1 MSSLFG
7 ALSNIHVDVDHR
19 TASFEFADIKINMVE
34 GLMQVDETLLDFER
48 YNNAMDQL
56 DAVVAS
62 IESMGGMVDEGV
74 MRLVN
79 QDNQLGKLFG
89 IYIPESLRF
98 EMADGD
104 NANAQ
109 GNGAATGNAEQK
121 ATDAEKKETG
131 TSVVDKAK
139 ELAKK
144 MWEMLKEFFSKIAR
158 GLKSFWDWLMNGFMT
173 TKASNEKLL
182 AAIKADAPGYAK
194 LNKALQEAQGFIDAS
209 MASTSYTKSQNIAGK
224 ISSAPI
230 IVAMDNSDC
239 SKVMLDLN
247 AKNIWQQSITE
258 LLGGIDE
265 ASLKDVFLKAT
276 PAGEG
281 GLLPTIA
288 VDKET
293 IAGLKKNKAAMSTK
307 GWTPELVIAVI
318 ETCNLW
324 YDNISKIKQPAFI
337 EASGKYD
344 WENSEYVKN
353 GKVEPKMAKKQCQAV
368 CKFYTQFC
376 KVLAAGVDVLQA
388 HINALKKPFN
398 VAAGQQTA
406 APNVNTSDVTN
417 QNQQGG
423 TTAQGGTTQQGGT
436 PTNG

>member
-1 MSSLFG
+1 MGNLFG

-56 DAVVAS
+56 DAVVTS

-109 GNGAATGNAEQK
+109 GNGAATGNTEQK

-173 TKASNEKLL
+173 NKASNEKLL

-194 LNKALQEAQGFIDAS
+194 LNKALQEAQGFLAANLATQAS
-209 MASTSYTKSQNIAGK
+209 AKANDIANK
-224 ISSAPI
+224 AEKAPVI
-230 IVAMDNSDC
+230 AAMNDSNC
-239 SKVMLDLN
+239 GKVMLDFHN
-247 AKNIWQQSITE
+247 NNYFQKGVAE
-258 LLGGIDE
+258 LLGIDE
-265 ASLKDVFLKAT
+265 AALKDLFLKVT

-293 IAGLKKNKAAMSTK
+293 IAGLKKDKAAMSTK
-307 GWTPELVIAVI
+307 GWTPEIVITAI
-318 ETCNLW
+318 DACNTW

-344 WENSEYVKN
+344 WENSEYVKS

-368 CKFYTQFC
+368 CKFYTQYC

>member
-1 MSSLFG
+1 MGNLFG

-56 DAVVAS
+56 DAVVTS

-109 GNGAATGNAEQK
+109 GNGAATGNTEQK

-158 GLKSFWDWLMNGFMT
+158 
-173 TKASNEKLL
+173 
-182 AAIKADAPGYAK
+182 P
-194 LNKALQEAQGFIDAS
+194 
-209 MASTSYTKSQNIAGK
+209 
-224 ISSAPI
+224 
-230 IVAMDNSDC
+230 V
-239 SKVMLDLN
+239 
-247 AKNIWQQSITE
+247 
-258 LLGGIDE
+258 
-265 ASLKDVFLKAT
+265 
-276 PAGEG
+276 
-281 GLLPTIA
+281 
-288 VDKET
+288 
-293 IAGLKKNKAAMSTK
+293 
-307 GWTPELVIAVI
+307 
-318 ETCNLW
+318 
-324 YDNISKIKQPAFI
+324 
-337 EASGKYD
+337 
-344 WENSEYVKN
+344 
-353 GKVEPKMAKKQCQAV
+353 
-368 CKFYTQFC
+368 
-376 KVLAAGVDVLQA
+376 
-388 HINALKKPFN
+388 
-398 VAAGQQTA
+398 
-406 APNVNTSDVTN
+406 
-417 QNQQGG
+417 
-423 TTAQGGTTQQGGT
+423 
-436 PTNG
+436 